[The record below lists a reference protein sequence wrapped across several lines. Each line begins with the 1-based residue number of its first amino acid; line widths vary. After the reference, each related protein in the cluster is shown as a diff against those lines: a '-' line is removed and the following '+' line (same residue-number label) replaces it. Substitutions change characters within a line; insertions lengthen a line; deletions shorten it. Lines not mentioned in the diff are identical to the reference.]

1 MSPATSG
8 RPEGLPDEALARRVR
23 QLAGSVVAHQR
34 ALHEIPE
41 RGFEEFETAGYLERA
56 LAAFGIAATT
66 GIAGTGLVA
75 ELPGGGEGPTVMLR
89 SDMDG
94 LPVEE
99 APEHRPRSRR
109 PGFMHACGHDG
120 HMSILLGVAEA
131 ISRAAGEGAPP
142 LPGRLVLLF
151 QPAEENGPGAARVVE
166 EGVLDAMGIDYVL
179 GLHLW
184 SFLPRGQA
192 IIPDGH
198 VMASSDE
205 FHITL
210 TGKGGHGALPHEAR
224 DVVLAVAQLVVALQ
238 QVVARDIDPLKPAV
252 LSVGQIAAGHACNVL
267 PERGEVHGTFRA
279 PDGAVRGRILHR
291 IGEIA
296 QAVALAHG
304 VQAETDFGT
313 GYPPTVNDPK
323 VARVLREAARSVLG
337 ESEVREGPPTM
348 AAEDFAIFL
357 QERPGAFMLLGM
369 RDEALGVVHPHHNP
383 RFKVAEEVLPLG
395 AEILL
400 RGALRLMRGEA
411 AR

>member
-1 MSPATSG
+1 MDPASTRG
-8 RPEGLPDEALARRVR
+8 PDGTPDETFAHHAR

-41 RGFEEFETAGYLERA
+41 RGFEEFETAAYLERA
-56 LAAFGIAATT
+56 LAGLGITART
-66 GIAGTGLVA
+66 GIGGTGLVA
-75 ELPGGGEGPTVMLR
+75 ELPGGGPGPTVMLR

-99 APEHRPRSRR
+99 NPDHRPRSRR

-120 HMSILLGVAEA
+120 HMSILLGAAEAVSRAVAE
-131 ISRAAGEGAPP
+131 GGDP
-142 LPGRLVLLF
+142 LPGRVVLLF
-151 QPAEENGPGAARVVE
+151 QPAEESGPGAARVVE
-166 EGVLDAMGIDYVL
+166 EGVLDAMGVDFIL

-224 DVVLAVAQLVVALQ
+224 DVVLAVAQLVVSLQ

-252 LSVGQIAAGHACNVL
+252 LSVGQVAAGHACNVL

-304 VQAETDFGT
+304 VQAQIDFGT
-313 GYPPTVNDPK
+313 GYPPTVNDPR

-337 ESEVREGPPTM
+337 EGEVREGPPTM
-348 AAEDFAIFL
+348 AAEDFAIYL

-383 RFKVAEEVLPLG
+383 RFRIAEEVLPLG
-395 AEILL
+395 VEILL

-411 AR
+411 GR